1 MRNKIMRH
9 SESGRE
15 VVKVLIVDN
24 HAFFRRTL
32 RSYLEEIKGFEV
44 MEEAEEGEDV
54 FKLMEKLSPHLI
66 LMDVFL
72 SGNRNSFKIC
82 KLLKQRNPAL
92 KIILYSL
99 YDLEIQE
106 GNNLGIDGFLVKD
119 ALFDGLLPLVREFF
133 QNQKRKVIYH

>member
-1 MRNKIMRH
+1 MWH

-24 HAFFRRTL
+24 HVFFRRTL

-44 MEEAEEGEDV
+44 VGEAEEGEDV
-54 FKLMEKLSPHLI
+54 FKLTDKLSPHLI

-72 SGNRNSFKIC
+72 SGNPNSFKIC
-82 KLLKQRNPAL
+82 EFLKQKNPAL

-99 YDLEIQE
+99 YDFEIQE

-119 ALFDGLLPLVREFF
+119 TLFDELLPLLREFF
-133 QNQKRKVIYH
+133 QNQKRKVVYH

>member
-1 MRNKIMRH
+1 MWH
-9 SESGRE
+9 SESGSE
-15 VVKVLIVDN
+15 AVKVFIVDH

-32 RSYLEEIKGFEV
+32 RNYLREIKGFEV
-44 MEEAEEGEDV
+44 VGDTEKGEDV
-54 FKLMEKLSPHLI
+54 FKLTEKLSPHLI

-82 KLLKQRNPAL
+82 ELLKRRNPAL

-119 ALFDGLLPLVREFF
+119 ALFDGLLPLLREFF
-133 QNQKRKVIYH
+133 QNQKRKVVYH

>member
-1 MRNKIMRH
+1 
-9 SESGRE
+9 
-15 VVKVLIVDN
+15 
-24 HAFFRRTL
+24 
-32 RSYLEEIKGFEV
+32 